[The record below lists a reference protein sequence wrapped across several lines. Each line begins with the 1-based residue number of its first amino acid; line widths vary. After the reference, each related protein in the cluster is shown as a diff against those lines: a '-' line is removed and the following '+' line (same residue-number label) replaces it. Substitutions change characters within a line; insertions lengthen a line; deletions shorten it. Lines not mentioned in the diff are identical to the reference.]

1 MDTWKPQKIQSNQC
15 LHGQIG
21 PLRLWLKQA
30 DDELHIAVERVP
42 DTESKL
48 ETKVFE
54 PMKGSEPKGL
64 DWGRWVVG
72 TNADTIKLIPLTP
85 DRPVVVRPEVPLKIP
100 TNHEALFFVSFPI
113 WVRIVAGKS
122 SQLNLYEVPS
132 VLLSNIWFGD
142 PMSGE
147 LCYSLRSRARRKI
160 NNSEPSPHR
169 AICPVRIRNLS
180 TKQLDIERFCVHVE
194 HLKIYNGSDK
204 LWTNEINI
212 TFKGENEVSQVQY
225 AQSPPTF
232 EPVRNVIS
240 EARIP
245 LKKPLLKKSLSDFK
259 LFSGA

>member
-1 MDTWKPQKIQSNQC
+1 MDVWKSQKIVSDQC
-15 LHGQIG
+15 MQGQIG
-21 PLRLWLKQA
+21 PLRLWLRQA
-30 DDELHIAVERVP
+30 DDELRIAVERIE
-42 DTESKL
+42 DTESVP

-54 PMKGSEPKGL
+54 PIKGSELEGL

-72 TNADTIKLIPLTP
+72 KSADTIKLVPLTP
-85 DRPVVVRPEVPLKIP
+85 DRPLVVRPEVPMKIP

-113 WVRIVAGKS
+113 WVRIVTDKPR
-122 SQLNLYEVPS
+122 QLNLCEVPS
-132 VLLSNIWFGD
+132 VVLSNIWFGD

-169 AICPVRIRNLS
+169 AICPVRIRNSS
-180 TKQLDIERFCVHVE
+180 TKQLDVERFCVHVE
-194 HLKIYNGSDK
+194 HLKIYDGSEK
-204 LWTNEINI
+204 LWTNEISI
-212 TFKGENEVSQVQY
+212 TFKGESEVSQVQY

-232 EPVRNVIS
+232 EPVQHVIS

-245 LKKPLLKKSLSDFK
+245 LKKPLMKRSLSNFK

>member
-1 MDTWKPQKIQSNQC
+1 MDVWKSQKIVSDQC
-15 LHGQIG
+15 MQGQIG

-30 DDELHIAVERVP
+30 DDELRIAVERIE
-42 DTESKL
+42 DTKGIL
-48 ETKVFE
+48 ETRVFE
-54 PMKGSEPKGL
+54 PIKGSEPEDL
-64 DWGRWVVG
+64 DWGRWVVS

-85 DRPVVVRPEVPLKIP
+85 DRPLVVRPEVPLKIP

-122 SQLNLYEVPS
+122 KQLNLYEVPS
-132 VLLSNIWFGD
+132 VVLSNIWFGD

-160 NNSEPSPHR
+160 NDSEPSPHR
-169 AICPVRIRNLS
+169 VICPVRIRNSS
-180 TKQLDIERFCVHVE
+180 TKQLNVERFCVHVE
-194 HLKIYNGSDK
+194 HLKIYDGSEK
-204 LWTNEINI
+204 LWTNEISI
-212 TFKGENEVSQVQY
+212 TFKGESEVSQVQY

-232 EPVRNVIS
+232 EPVQHVIS